1 LKKKFSTP
9 NSFKEDEKK
18 SHSPPKTAKKLAFYV
33 NSPFH
38 HHPKVFFQEFFK
50 LKIVIYSIRY
60 YSSGACQCATFIWFR
75 KKAENGFFQNIFLS
89 INFLNTSY
97 ISSCREQNSLQEY
110 VYNMS

>member
-1 LKKKFSTP
+1 MYVIIHMKKK
-9 NSFKEDEKK
+9 
-18 SHSPPKTAKKLAFYV
+18 
-33 NSPFH
+33 
-38 HHPKVFFQEFFK
+38 
-50 LKIVIYSIRY
+50 IGR

-75 KKAENGFFQNIFLS
+75 KNAENGFFQNIFLS